1 MTSNLILCL
10 IAFALTS
17 RVLCLPLGPP
27 YFSALCLSLGS
38 LVLPYIPVPLPSG
51 PLTSPASPSPSPS
64 PGTLYLLDTSIS
76 QLTQLI
82 TPTPA
87 SQTLPQLPTH
97 LQHPQLSHIPALP
110 PTHTL
115 SPPQVFVIEVK
126 TKGGSKYL
134 IYRRYRQ
141 FYALQSKLE
150 ERFGP
155 ESKSSPFTCSLP
167 TLPGRPYSALI
178 LQANPGPHL
187 TFQLCRMSFQPLL
200 QATHLASGPPVAPG
214 CPCLPAAPSLPP
226 LYMCSLDT
234 ASSLSSKYRH
244 Y

>member
-10 IAFALTS
+10 LAFALTS

-38 LVLPYIPVPLPSG
+38 LVLPCIPVPLPSG
-51 PLTSPASPSPSPS
+51 LLASRAGPSPSPS
-64 PGTLYLLDTSIS
+64 PVPNPLYLPDTSIS
-76 QLTQLI
+76 QLIHLI
-82 TPTPA
+82 TTPSLQDPPPTPCQSTT
-87 SQTLPQLPTH
+87 SQLAPT
-97 LQHPQLSHIPALP
+97 PRPC
-110 PTHTL
+110 L

-167 TLPGRPYSALI
+167 TLPGRLYSALMP
-178 LQANPGPHL
+178 Q
-187 TFQLCRMSFQPLL
+187 
-200 QATHLASGPPVAPG
+200 
-214 CPCLPAAPSLPP
+214 
-226 LYMCSLDT
+226 
-234 ASSLSSKYRH
+234 
-244 Y
+244 